1 MKKVHVQRYNATYKQ
16 AWDSFVSDAEA
27 HSILFYRDF
36 MEYHSDRFQDYSL
49 LVFQEKKLIAIFP
62 ANIDGEGILHSHQ
75 GLSYGGVLFAAH
87 TYFETNIYA
96 YTLILEYLNQNSID
110 EISIKS
116 IPSCYKT
123 NSADTLVF
131 NWLDADAFRVDT
143 YSYIPKALYEK
154 PNKDRSKYL
163 KKASKSDLIVEE
175 SSDFSGFWQN
185 LLIPN
190 LNKRFG
196 VPPVHNIEEITRLSL
211 LFPDQIRL
219 FQITHNKK
227 VRAGIVIFY
236 HRDVAH
242 AQYIAGDEV
251 RSDGALDYL
260 IDFVIKKYNPA
271 KTFSFGT
278 SSEAQGKQVNG
289 GLLYWK
295 ESFRAVHDVQQFF
308 RIKTANYTKLI
319 DRLQ

>member
-1 MKKVHVQRYNATYKQ
+1 MKKVHVQRYSASLKEV
-16 AWDSFVSDAEA
+16 WDTFVSNAEV

-49 LVFQEKKLIAIFP
+49 LVFQENKPIAIFP
-62 ANIDGEGILHSHQ
+62 ANIDSEGIVHSHQ
-75 GLSYGGVLFAAH
+75 GLSYGGVLFATH
-87 TYFETNIYA
+87 TYFETHIYA
-96 YTLILEYLNQNSID
+96 YTAILEYLNQNSID
-110 EISIKS
+110 EITIKS
-116 IPSCYKT
+116 IPKCYKT

-131 NWLDADAFRVDT
+131 DWLDANTFRVDA

-163 KKASKSDLIVEE
+163 KKASKLDLIVEE

-196 VPPVHNIEEITRLSL
+196 VAPVHTIEEIIRLSL

-219 FQITHNKK
+219 FQITHKKK
-227 VRAGIVIFY
+227 VRAGIVLFY

-242 AQYIAGDEV
+242 AQYIAGDEG
-251 RSDGALDYL
+251 RSDGSLDYL
-260 IDFVIKKYNPA
+260 IDFVIKKVNPA

-278 SSEAQGKQVNG
+278 SSENQGKQVNG

-308 RIKTANYTKLI
+308 RIKTANHTALMN
-319 DRLQ
+319 RLR